1 MSDDMQ
7 STQTNHFQLNR
18 NAFGKLIYT
27 AAGDDEVHEGVV
39 PVRSFPIAAPD
50 VGIAIVS
57 NDGRELAWI
66 EKLSDLPE
74 VTRLLLEEELA
85 NREFLPEIKQI
96 KHVSVFASPSTWT
109 VVTNRGDALLVLK
122 GEEDIRRIG
131 ESALIIADTHGIQF
145 LIRDLKQLDKHSR
158 KLLDRF
164 L

>member
-1 MSDDMQ
+1 MSD
-7 STQTNHFQLNR
+7 FQLTR

-27 AAGDDEVHEGVV
+27 VPGEAEVHEGVV
-39 PVRSFPIAAPD
+39 PVRAFPIAAPD

-57 NDGRELAWI
+57 SDGRELKWI
-66 EKLSDLPE
+66 EHLTDLPDA
-74 VTRLLLEEELA
+74 TRILLEEELA
-85 NREFLPEIKQI
+85 NREFLPEIRQI
-96 KHVSVFASPSTWT
+96 KHVSAFASPSTWEVAT
-109 VVTNRGDALLVLK
+109 SRGDATLVLK

-145 LIRDLKQLDKHSR
+145 LIRDLHQLDKTSR

>member
-1 MSDDMQ
+1 M
-7 STQTNHFQLNR
+7 NNFQLQR
-18 NAFGKLIYT
+18 NAFGKLIYST
-27 AAGDDEVHEGVV
+27 AEGAEVHEGVV

-57 NDGRELAWI
+57 HDGRELEWI
-66 EKLSDLPE
+66 ARLSDLPDA
-74 VTRLLLEEELA
+74 TRLLLEEELA
-85 NREFLPEIKQI
+85 NREFLPEIHQI
-96 KHVSVFASPSTWT
+96 KHVSAFASPSTWQVAT
-109 VVTNRGDALLVLK
+109 SRGDATLILK

-145 LIRDLKQLDKHSR
+145 LIRDLHQLDKASR